1 MLFIQNHTRKGN
13 AMNEFISRY
22 RDQISG
28 VITGF
33 DRLVFRG
40 NLSLNHEA
48 GMKGY
53 LWANGI
59 AWKDYAKHVEE
70 VSQRVKRASLA
81 SMQVCNRPIHYLSSG
96 KDSKEQLARAIAERD
111 GITRGAVCA
120 FTAVEPCF
128 SWRVAGDR
136 ESKKLELKRARRQCL
151 FIYHYWIDAVFGFMS
166 ARLQTWFP
174 FALYVFMNGREWLAR
189 QMDQVGLRYQRH
201 DNCFSWIEDFP
212 RAQSLMDDQLKTDW
226 VRSLDGCAERLHP
239 LFAELFANYPMS
251 YYWTSFQSEWAMDIV
266 FSDPEQLRRL
276 YPQLIHLGLVS
287 FSSPDVMRFMDK
299 KVTRKGKNAS
309 PNAHEVVSDLKIRR
323 EGVRIKHRLGK
334 NSIKLYDKAYSQRG
348 AVLRP
353 ELTLNAPGQFRVF
366 RQKTG
371 DEQGPMQ
378 WRTLRAGVAD
388 LHRRAEVSQKAL
400 DRYCNALAQVD
411 DTTTLGELTASIEK
425 RLRWQ
430 GRPVRAL
437 HPFET
442 GDLALLAAVN
452 RGEFAING
460 LRNRDLQ
467 SLLFPT
473 TPSSKDEA
481 RRRSAA
487 ISRKLRLLRAHG
499 ILQKLPHTHRY
510 QVSDKGRLILNA
522 VLSAQRTT
530 TQQLTTLAA

>member
-1 MLFIQNHTRKGN
+1 
-13 AMNEFISRY
+13 MNEFIARY

-40 NLSLNHEA
+40 NLALNHEA

-53 LWANGI
+53 LWANSI

-70 VSQRVKRASLA
+70 VSQRVKQASLA
-81 SMQVCNRPIHYLSSG
+81 SMQACNRPIHYLSSG
-96 KDSKEQLARAIAERD
+96 KDSKEQLARAIAQRD
-111 GITRGAVCA
+111 GITSGPVCA

-136 ESKKLELKRARRQCL
+136 ESLKLQLKRAWRQCL
-151 FIYHYWIDAVFGFMS
+151 FVYHYWIDAVFGFMS

-174 FALYVFMNGREWLAR
+174 FPLYVFLNGREWLAR
-189 QMDQVGLRYQRH
+189 QMDQIGLRYQRH
-201 DNCFSWIEDFP
+201 DNCFSWIDDFP
-212 RAQSLMDDQLKTDW
+212 RAQTLMEDQLKTDW
-226 VRSLDGCAERLHP
+226 VRSLDGCAQRIHP
-239 LFAELFANYPMS
+239 LFSELFANYPMS
-251 YYWTSFQSEWAMDIV
+251 YYWTAFQSEWAMDIV
-266 FSDPEQLRRL
+266 FRDPEQLRHL
-276 YPQLIHLGLVS
+276 YPQLIHLGMIS

-299 KVTRKGKNAS
+299 KVSRKGLVCG
-309 PNAHEVVSDLKIRR
+309 PHMQEVVSDLKLRR

-334 NSIKLYDKAYSQRG
+334 NSIKLYDKAYSEMG

-353 ELTLNAPGQFRVF
+353 ELTLNAPQQFRVF
-366 RQKTG
+366 RHKTG
-371 DEQGPMQ
+371 QEEGPMQ
-378 WRTLRAGVAD
+378 WRQLRAGIAD

-400 DRYCNALAQVD
+400 DRYCTALAQVD
-411 DTTTLGELTASIEK
+411 DTTTLRELTASIEK
-425 RLRWQ
+425 RVRWQ

-437 HPFET
+437 HPFEA
-442 GDLALLAAVN
+442 GDLALLEAVN

-460 LRNRDLQ
+460 VRNRDLQ
-467 SLLFPT
+467 TLLFPIP
-473 TPSSKDEA
+473 PSNKAEA
-481 RRRSAA
+481 RRRSAT

-510 QVSDKGRLILNA
+510 QISDKGRLTLNA
-522 VLSAQRTT
+522 VLSAQRIT